1 MLFSLDILE
10 DIMTTPKVTAS
21 QSPIMNGEHRLRS
34 ENLAFDIDVWYPPLA
49 AHTFASVFL
58 PLTRLEAQAIVAYYN
73 ASWRHIPDGMN
84 ASVVE
89 TLLTLE
95 ARIDE
100 ALKQF
105 HEKGAFL
112 RLCGRSPKDGEPT
125 DPELRTQ
132 IWTNY
137 QRTLRTMKG
146 EEDENEDD
154 GNLRVAAIA
163 RTESWLRVRS
173 GADAMPLLLTS
184 ERVFSDM
191 IDWLHFGEPEQ
202 VVLREFSD
210 AFDLSTEFRCYI
222 QNGQLLG
229 MSQYDTYAKHSFLQ
243 VLENRVTI
251 IHAVISE
258 WRNVRDCIE
267 TIDGSYCA
275 DFGVDMK
282 AGTAQL
288 IEISPFRNC
297 TGPALFAW
305 KGKANLFVP
314 DRVDVH
320 DDNLQTHMCSVF
332 PQDGTVS
339 EQAVFRV
346 RSEVIP
352 GISALV
358 EMNWDLRWSKE
369 TVDTPKPYRQI
380 YAQVA
385 PGLVDKTM
393 HILKK
398 IHRQLSNGVTKQ
410 HILFV
415 YGTLKRNCHWHS
427 KYMIGTQFMGE
438 ATTLQPQSLVIGE
451 CGVPYLLN
459 LTQGDENAVPVRGEL
474 WRLSE
479 EMLQNIDEYE
489 GIQKGHYSREV
500 IDVAAELGCGTA
512 IYKAFCYFYAIKPG
526 QSDVDAGLL
535 GATRISEYPAEEQ
548 KKRYKPIHHIQVKQ
562 LQYLGEEATT

>member
-1 MLFSLDILE
+1 
-10 DIMTTPKVTAS
+10 
-21 QSPIMNGEHRLRS
+21 MNGEHRLRS
-34 ENLAFDIDVWYPPLA
+34 ENLAFDVDVWYPPLA

-73 ASWRHIPDGMN
+73 ASWRSIPDGMN
-84 ASVVE
+84 VAVVE
-89 TLLTLE
+89 RLLTLE

-105 HEKGAFL
+105 HDKGAFL

-125 DPELRTQ
+125 NPELRAQ

-137 QRTLRTMKG
+137 QRTLRTIKEQEKEEKPSQEQQE
-146 EEDENEDD
+146 EEDQDD
-154 GNLRVAAIA
+154 GNLRVVAIA

-173 GADAMPLLLTS
+173 GADAMSLLLTS

-191 IDWLHFGEPEQ
+191 LDWLHFGEPEQ
-202 VVLREFSD
+202 LVLREFSN

-222 QNGQLLG
+222 QNGQLQG
-229 MSQYDTYAKHSFLQ
+229 ISQYDTYAKHSFLQ
-243 VLENRVTI
+243 VPEKRVAI

-258 WRNVRDCIE
+258 WRNVRDCVE

-275 DFGVDMK
+275 DFGVDME

-305 KGKANLFVP
+305 QDEAFVVP
-314 DRVDVH
+314 DRADVH
-320 DDNLQTHMCSVF
+320 DDNLLTHMGSAF
-332 PQDGTVS
+332 PQDGTVAG
-339 EQAVFRV
+339 QANFRI

-369 TVDTPKPYRQI
+369 RVDTPKPYRQV
-380 YAQVA
+380 YNQVA

-398 IHRQLSNGVTKQ
+398 IQWSDETTHTFRVRHVETKLSLAFQIHGRSAIHGRGDDSPTAIIIDWRVWGPIPAQFNPRRRERSASSRRAVETLGRDAAKYRRVRG
-410 HILFV
+410 HPE
-415 YGTLKRNCHWHS
+415 GTLFQRSDQCCCRTRMRDN
-427 KYMIGTQFMGE
+427 
-438 ATTLQPQSLVIGE
+438 
-451 CGVPYLLN
+451 N
-459 LTQGDENAVPVRGEL
+459 L
-474 WRLSE
+474 
-479 EMLQNIDEYE
+479 
-489 GIQKGHYSREV
+489 
-500 IDVAAELGCGTA
+500 
-512 IYKAFCYFYAIKPG
+512 
-526 QSDVDAGLL
+526 
-535 GATRISEYPAEEQ
+535 
-548 KKRYKPIHHIQVKQ
+548 
-562 LQYLGEEATT
+562 